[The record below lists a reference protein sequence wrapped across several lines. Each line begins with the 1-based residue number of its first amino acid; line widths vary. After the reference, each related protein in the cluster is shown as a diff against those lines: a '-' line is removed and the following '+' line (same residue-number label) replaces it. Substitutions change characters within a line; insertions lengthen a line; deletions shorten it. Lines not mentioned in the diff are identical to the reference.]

1 MKLSRRR
8 EILLDCFLLFV
19 FTAVLVGPYF
29 KVKFTDKCGSI
40 ESTFISDARFLAAHW
55 PHPRWQPL
63 WYMGTRFDYIYPP
76 ALRYGTAV
84 ISKVTGFW
92 PVKAYHFYT
101 IFFYCVGIA
110 GVYLLIRAGAR
121 SRGAAWLGAAAT
133 ALMSPSLLFLRY
145 MRLDSGPLVP
155 VRLGVLIKYGEGPH
169 MTALA
174 LIPIAL
180 AFTWRA
186 LEKRRPGSV
195 VLAAIFCAAVVSNN
209 FYGAT
214 ALTMFYAVVLWSFWV
229 TRRDL
234 RMALPAIAIP
244 ALAYGLTAFW
254 LVPSYLRITVH
265 NMQYVSESPNAWS
278 FGVAAV
284 VAAAFGFASYRWA
297 RNRPE
302 RTWAVFVA
310 GCVVFF
316 SLDVLGNYYFNF
328 RLAGEPGR
336 LIPELDLAL
345 ILGVLAGV
353 EWLWR
358 RPVAAERVVAVIVEV
373 SGRPYRIASVGLAP
387 QAGAVI
393 VVLAAFATT
402 IGYIGYS
409 REVSTPWPNYTTRV
423 EYRITDWL
431 WKNMPDA
438 RVCPSGTVRFWFD
451 AWHDLPQLGGGSE
464 QGILN
469 PMAQDSQWEITG
481 GSTPQPAILW
491 LQALGVDV
499 MYVPGPNSE
508 EPYKD
513 VRHIERFAAATPLLY
528 DDGQGN
534 ALYRIPRRYPVRAR
548 VVDAARLK
556 ARRPPRTTY
565 DAEYLRAYV
574 DVVENG
580 PDSPVTLE
588 RQGTDA
594 MLLRAR
600 LAPGQAILVQES
612 YDPAWQ
618 AWSNGKPLPIH
629 ADIMG
634 FMVVEAP
641 PGEHPILLAFA
652 MPTENRV
659 GWLLTAISLLFLAV
673 LAADAMPVRKRR

>member
-1 MKLSRRR
+1 VKLSRRR

-29 KVKFTDKCGSI
+29 KVKFTDKWGSI

-55 PHPRWQPL
+55 PHPQWQPL

-76 ALRYGTAV
+76 ALRYGTAA

-101 IFFYCVGIA
+101 MFFYCVGIA
-110 GVYLLIRAGAR
+110 GVYLLIRAASR

-133 ALMSPSLLFLRY
+133 ALMSPSFLFLKY
-145 MRLDSGPLVP
+145 MRVDSGPLVP

-186 LEKRRPGSV
+186 FENRRPGSV
-195 VLAAIFCAAVVSNN
+195 ALAAIFSAAVVSNN

-254 LVPSYLRITVH
+254 LVPSYFRITVH
-265 NMQYVSESPNAWS
+265 NMQYVSEPPNAGS
-278 FGVAAV
+278 FAVAAV
-284 VAAAFGFASYRWA
+284 VAVAFAFFTNRWA

-310 GCVVFF
+310 GCVLFF
-316 SLDVLGNYYFNF
+316 SLNVLGNHYFNF
-328 RLAGEPGR
+328 RVAGDPGR
-336 LIPELDLAL
+336 LIPELDMVL
-345 ILGVLAGV
+345 ILGVLAVV

-358 RPVAAERVVAVIVEV
+358 RPVCAERVVAVIVEV
-373 SGRPYRIASVGLAP
+373 SGRLYRIASVGLAP
-387 QAGAVI
+387 QAVAVI

-402 IGYIGYS
+402 IGYIQHS
-409 REVSTPWPNYTTRV
+409 REVSTPWPNYTARV

-438 RVCPSGTVRFWFD
+438 RVNPSGTVRFWFD
-451 AWHDLPQLGGGSE
+451 AWHDLAQLGGGSE
-464 QGILN
+464 QGLLN
-469 PMAQDSQWEITG
+469 TMAQDSQWEITG

-513 VRHIERFAAATPLLY
+513 VQHIERFAAATPLLY

-534 ALYRIPRRYPVRAR
+534 ALYRIPRRYSARAR
-548 VVDAARLK
+548 VVEAARLK

-565 DAEYLRAYV
+565 DEEYLRAYV
-574 DVVENG
+574 DVVEHG

-600 LAPGQAILVQES
+600 LSPGQAVLVQES

-618 AWSNGKPLPIH
+618 AWSNGQRLPLH
-629 ADIMG
+629 ADAMG

-641 PGEHPILLAFA
+641 PGESQIRLAFV
-652 MPTENRV
+652 MPFENRV
-659 GWLLTAISLLFLAV
+659 GWVLTAISLLL
-673 LAADAMPVRKRR
+673 LAALAAQAVRARKP

>member
-1 MKLSRRR
+1 MKLSRRQ
-8 EILLDCFLLFV
+8 EILLDCFLLFL

-29 KVKFTDKCGSI
+29 KAKYTDKWSSI

-55 PHPRWQPL
+55 PHPQWQPL
-63 WYMGTRFDYIYPP
+63 WYTGTRFDYIYPP

-133 ALMSPSLLFLRY
+133 ALISPSFLFLKE
-145 MRLDSGPLVP
+145 MRVDSGPLVP

-174 LIPIAL
+174 LIPFAL

-186 LEKRRPGSV
+186 LENRRPGSV
-195 VLAAIFCAAVVSNN
+195 ALAAIFSAAVASNN

-214 ALTMFYAVVLWSFWV
+214 ALTMFYAIVLWSFWV
-229 TRRDL
+229 TRRDF
-234 RMALPAIAIP
+234 RMVLPAFAIP

-254 LVPSYLRITVH
+254 LVPSYFRITVR
-265 NMQYVSESPNAWS
+265 NMRFVSEAPTAWS
-278 FGVAAV
+278 FWVALAVAGVFA
-284 VAAAFGFASYRWA
+284 FASNRLA
-297 RNRPE
+297 RSRPD

-316 SLDVLGNYYFNF
+316 SLDVLGHYYFNF
-328 RLAGEPGR
+328 RVAGEPGR
-336 LIPELDLAL
+336 LIPELDMVL
-345 ILGVLAGV
+345 ILGVLAIL

-358 RPVAAERVVAVIVEV
+358 RPRRAAGVPAVVLVVHGTPFAITGAGRAPRVAAA
-373 SGRPYRIASVGLAP
+373 
-387 QAGAVI
+387 I
-393 VVLAAFATT
+393 VVVAAFATT
-402 IGYIGYS
+402 AGYVRIS
-409 REVSTPWPNYTTRV
+409 RKLLPLWPNYTARV

-431 WKNMPDA
+431 WRNMPGA
-438 RVCPSGTVRFWFD
+438 RVYASGSVRFWFD
-451 AWHDLPQLGGGSE
+451 AWHDLAQLGGGSE
-464 QGILN
+464 QGLLN
-469 PMAQDSQWEITG
+469 TVTQDAQWELMA
-481 GSTPQPAILW
+481 GSSSPAAILW
-491 LQALGVDV
+491 LQAFGVDV
-499 MYVPGPNSE
+499 IYVPGPKSE

-513 VRHIERFAAATPLLY
+513 IQHPERFAGVTPLLF

-534 ALYRIPRRYPVRAR
+534 ALYRIPRRYPARAR
-548 VVDAARLK
+548 VVESARLD
-556 ARRPPRTTY
+556 ARKMPRFP
-565 DAEYLRAYV
+565 DDVEYLRGYV

-580 PDSPVTLE
+580 PDSPVTFE
-588 RQGTDA
+588 REGTDA
-594 MLLRAR
+594 MLLRAKVGT
-600 LAPGQAILVQES
+600 GQAILVQET

-618 AWSNGKPLPIH
+618 ARSNGRRLPVR

-641 PGEHPILLAFA
+641 PGEHQIRLAFVTPA
-652 MPTENRV
+652 ENRV
-659 GWLLTAISLLFLAV
+659 GWVLTGISLLFLAA
-673 LAADAMPVRKRR
+673 LAADGMPVRKH